1 MNTSMMNVDFL
12 VSLFGWMTLINF
24 GLLIFSTIIL
34 IGFRQ
39 QVLQIHGELTG
50 LDDASLMKAYL
61 YFLAFYKVL
70 IITFNL
76 VPYLAL
82 RLL

>member
-1 MNTSMMNVDFL
+1 MSVSMMSMESL
-12 VSLFGWMTLINF
+12 LSLFGWMTVINF

-34 IGFRQ
+34 IGFKK
-39 QVLQIHGELTG
+39 QVLQIHGTLTG
-50 LDDASLMKAYL
+50 LDDATLMKAYL

>member
-1 MNTSMMNVDFL
+1 MNTSLMNVDFL
-12 VSLFGWMTLINF
+12 LSLFGWMTLINF
-24 GLLIFSTIIL
+24 GLLIFSAIIL
-34 IGFRQ
+34 TGFKK
-39 QVLQIHGELTG
+39 QVMRIHGKLTG
-50 LDDASLMKAYL
+50 LDDATLMKAYL